1 VRETRMLRSTWR
13 GLETWFGRELRPI
26 SARQSPTLLMSG
38 EGKRDAYQRGTAPFL
53 DSTTNS
59 CIGAANQR

>member
-38 EGKRDAYQRGTAPFL
+38 EGKRSASQRVTALLL
-53 DSTTNS
+53 DSTASTR
-59 CIGAANQR
+59 CARA